1 MLNAIISGLFSLVA
15 KLGDLILS
23 PIISVVSALIPD
35 FSTFY
40 TSIVNWLGQGFQY
53 IGWAYKLLCIPK
65 ACMTLVY
72 TVSTISLSIVLGVRV
87 YSLILRIYNKFKF

>member
-1 MLNAIISGLFSLVA
+1 MLNALISGLFSFVA

-72 TVSTISLSIVLGVRV
+72 TVATVSFSIVLGVRV
-87 YSLILRIYNKFKF
+87 YILIIKIYNKFKF